1 MLTARIQHSNTT
13 LDTLVR
19 PSTTLCIDY
28 MGFLDIFGDWFRIDP
43 KLLIM
48 DFLKSPI
55 VRLLTFFFPNFW
67 GDYLHTFQEQLELFY
82 EVALGLAGQWQFNC
96 ISQSW
101 LFQLS
106 CLVLSYPTPPPPLV
120 TVESFL
126 CKGSWLLSKWWLA
139 RHDWVSSN
147 SRKTG
152 PSTPIEESSLVTHI

>member
-1 MLTARIQHSNTT
+1 
-13 LDTLVR
+13 
-19 PSTTLCIDY
+19 

-55 VRLLTFFFPNFW
+55 VRLLQYETLTFFS

-106 CLVLSYPTPPPPLV
+106 CLVLSCPTPLLLLPL
-120 TVESFL
+120 
-126 CKGSWLLSKWWLA
+126 
-139 RHDWVSSN
+139 
-147 SRKTG
+147 
-152 PSTPIEESSLVTHI
+152 SL